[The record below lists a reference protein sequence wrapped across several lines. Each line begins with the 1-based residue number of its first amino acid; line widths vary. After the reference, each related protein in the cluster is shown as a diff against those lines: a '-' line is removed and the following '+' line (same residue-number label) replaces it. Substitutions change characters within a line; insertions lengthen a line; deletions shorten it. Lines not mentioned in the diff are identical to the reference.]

1 MNHTTLPNGGLLVP
15 CQKIDTHMHL
25 SLPGQTGGIPAAT
38 PAEMLPH
45 MQQFGIRKAL
55 LMSCGETPGII
66 PGGDNAACC
75 AIARQDPE
83 HFAWACNLDF
93 QDAGTVEQRLVRYKE
108 QGAVGIGE
116 FMINR
121 PVEDPFLQAV
131 YAAAGRLGLPVTFHF
146 FPTVGGGYGVVDEP
160 GLPGLERMLAAYPHT
175 VFVGHSSPFW
185 AEISGDAPREPS
197 RRNAWGAGPVL
208 PGGRLPYLLSRYPNL
223 YADLSAN
230 SGGCAILRDPDFGLR
245 FLHEFADKLLFA
257 TDMTAPE
264 QRFPLG
270 PWLDEQ
276 AACGALPL
284 CDYEKICFRNARR
297 LYGFA

>member
-1 MNHTTLPNGGLLVP
+1 MNNTTLPNGGLLVP

-45 MQQFGIRKAL
+45 MQQFGTRKAL
-55 LMSCGETPGII
+55 LMSCGETPGTI
-66 PGGDNAACC
+66 PGGGNAACC
-75 AIARQDPE
+75 AIARQDRE

-121 PVEDPFLQAV
+121 PVEAPFLQAV

-197 RRNAWGAGPVL
+197 RRNAWGAGLVL

-223 YADLSAN
+223 YADLSRTSVCGSCTN
-230 SGGCAILRDPDFGLR
+230 LQTNC
-245 FLHEFADKLLFA
+245 FL
-257 TDMTAPE
+257 P
-264 QRFPLG
+264 R
-270 PWLDEQ
+270 
-276 AACGALPL
+276 
-284 CDYEKICFRNARR
+284 I
-297 LYGFA
+297 